1 MKKNYLFNT
10 FFMLLCFAMCSAVL
24 FSINNRD
31 IPVVYAQEILAGSN
45 EEANSTT
52 STREL
57 INSIEEEL
65 KQQGTSIV
73 DVLKEQRD
81 DYNSK
86 LSNIMI
92 TIFCNS

>member
-1 MKKNYLFNT
+1 
-10 FFMLLCFAMCSAVL
+10 MLLCFAMCSAVS
-24 FSINNRD
+24 FSINSRD
-31 IPVVYAQEILAGSN
+31 ILVVYARDILVGSN
-45 EEANSTT
+45 DETNSTT

-57 INSIEEEL
+57 INSIEEDL
-65 KQQGTSIV
+65 KQQGTSVV

-92 TIFCNS
+92 TIFCKI

>member
-1 MKKNYLFNT
+1 
-10 FFMLLCFAMCSAVL
+10 MLLCFAMCSAVS
-24 FSINNRD
+24 FSINSRD
-31 IPVVYAQEILAGSN
+31 ILVVYARDILVGFN
-45 EEANSTT
+45 DETNSTT

-57 INSIEEEL
+57 INSIEEDL
-65 KQQGTSIV
+65 KQQGTGIV

-92 TIFCNS
+92 TIFCKS

>member
-1 MKKNYLFNT
+1 
-10 FFMLLCFAMCSAVL
+10 MLS
-24 FSINNRD
+24 SINSRD
-31 IPVVYAQEILAGSN
+31 IIPVVYAQEILAGSN
-45 EEANSTT
+45 DEVSSTT

-57 INSIEEEL
+57 INSVEEDL

-86 LSNIMI
+86 LFDIMI
-92 TIFCNS
+92 TIFCKS

>member
-1 MKKNYLFNT
+1 
-10 FFMLLCFAMCSAVL
+10 MLLCFVICSAVS
-24 FSINNRD
+24 FSINSRD
-31 IPVVYAQEILAGSN
+31 IPVVYARDILVGSN
-45 EEANSTT
+45 DETNSTT

-65 KQQGTSIV
+65 KQQGVGIV

-86 LSNIMI
+86 LSDIMI
-92 TIFCNS
+92 KIFCKS

>member
-45 EEANSTT
+45 DESSSTT

>member
-1 MKKNYLFNT
+1 MKKTFFINT
-10 FFMLLCFAMCSAVL
+10 FFMLLCFVICSAVL

-45 EEANSTT
+45 DEASSTT

-92 TIFCNS
+92 TIFCKI

>member
-1 MKKNYLFNT
+1 
-10 FFMLLCFAMCSAVL
+10 MLLCFAMCSAVS
-24 FSINNRD
+24 FSINSRD
-31 IPVVYAQEILAGSN
+31 ILVVYARDILVGSN
-45 EEANSTT
+45 DETNSTT

-57 INSIEEEL
+57 INSIEDEL
-65 KQQGTSIV
+65 KQQGTGIV

-92 TIFCNS
+92 TIFCKS

>member
-1 MKKNYLFNT
+1 
-10 FFMLLCFAMCSAVL
+10 MLLCFAMCSAVL
-24 FSINNRD
+24 FSINSRD
-31 IPVVYAQEILAGSN
+31 ISVVYARDILVGSN
-45 EEANSTT
+45 DEANSTT

-73 DVLKEQRD
+73 NVLKEQRD

-92 TIFCNS
+92 AIFCKI

>member
-1 MKKNYLFNT
+1 MIRKKFIGI
-10 FFMLLCFAMCSAVL
+10 FFAVFCFAICTIALSVA
-24 FSINNRD
+24 NNN
-31 IPVVYAQEILAGSN
+31 ISVANAQETSDESDIEVNIA
-45 EEANSTT
+45 

-65 KQQGTSIV
+65 KQQGTGIV

-92 TIFCNS
+92 TIFCKI

>member
-1 MKKNYLFNT
+1 
-10 FFMLLCFAMCSAVL
+10 MLLCFAMCSAVS
-24 FSINNRD
+24 FSINSRD
-31 IPVVYAQEILAGSN
+31 ILVVYARDILVGSN
-45 EEANSTT
+45 DETNSTT

-57 INSIEEEL
+57 INSIEEDL
-65 KQQGTSIV
+65 KQQGTSVV

-92 TIFCNS
+92 AIFCKS